1 MHEGGKNEKREN
13 EGLRRKMKGT
23 KAEEENES
31 FRGETK
37 GAGSAQGENRM
48 HEGFLLKK
56 YEWGQ

>member
-13 EGLRRKMKGT
+13 EGVRRKMKGT

-37 GAGSAQGENRM
+37 GAHSAKGQHKIMREKTKNEGEK
-48 HEGFLLKK
+48 G
-56 YEWGQ
+56 